1 MEETPPIEPQVS
13 LGAFKKVFELN
24 KLLLESGRLQT
35 RQELIFF
42 ILNQSIRYVAYNR
55 ALLFEAGRSTRCSG
69 VSGNGVF
76 DAKSPVITGRLSLVG
91 ALKDRKSFHLLD
103 ASSFA
108 EGSDGGWESVQKD
121 HAGSSILWCPIVW
134 KDHLLGG
141 LWLERWGGGGWSAA
155 DVELMKPLMS
165 AYAAAWRP
173 YLRAGGGDRRFA
185 RKKPVGILIAVVLVA
200 VLALVRVPLRIVAP
214 CEVVPK
220 DPEVVAAPLDGVLD
234 RVYVHPG
241 DAIEKGQLLF
251 SYDKEVPLQELE
263 VARQQVR
270 MIWSDL
276 ERARAEAFKNTE
288 SRQLVGL
295 LETRLEQEQSRL
307 ELAEY
312 HASQLEVRA
321 KESAVAM
328 MGDPGEW
335 AGRPVALG
343 EKVMQLI
350 DPLQSKLMIWL
361 PQDDKVNFDGKTRVR
376 VILNARALE
385 TQYATLSYQAQHA
398 EQSSEGYS
406 AFRAEAEW
414 EHAPDALQMGLKG
427 HAVLYGE
434 RVSLAYWLFR
444 RPLASLRCHIGF

>member
-42 ILNQSIRYVAYNR
+42 VLNQSIRYVAYNR
-55 ALLFEAGRSTRCSG
+55 ALFFEAGRSMRCLG

-76 DAKSPVITGRLSLVG
+76 DARSPVITGRLELAG
-91 ALKDRKSFHLLD
+91 ALKDPKSFHLLD
-103 ASSFA
+103 GQSFA
-108 EGSDGGWESVQKD
+108 EESAAVWEAVQND
-121 HAGSSILWCPIVW
+121 HAGSSVLWCPIVW
-134 KDHLLGG
+134 KDHLWGG
-141 LWLERWGGGGWSAA
+141 LWLERWGGGAWSAA

-173 YLRAGGGDRRFA
+173 YLRAGGGHRRLG
-185 RKKPVGILIAVVLVA
+185 RKKTTGIICAAVMVA
-200 VLALVRVPLRIVAP
+200 LLALVRVPLRIIAP

-241 DAIEKGQLLF
+241 DAVEKGQLLF
-251 SYDKEVPLQELE
+251 SYDKEVPLQELAI
-263 VARQQVR
+263 ARQQVR
-270 MIWSDL
+270 LIWSDL
-276 ERARAEAFKNTE
+276 ERARAEAFKNTD
-288 SRQLVGL
+288 SRQLVAL
-295 LETRLEQEQSRL
+295 LETRLEQERSRL

-312 HASQLEVRA
+312 HAGQLEVRA

-350 DPLQSKLMIWL
+350 HPHQSKLMIWL
-361 PQDDKVNFDGKTRVR
+361 PQDDKIDFDGKTRVR
-376 VILNARALE
+376 VILNARALQ
-385 TQYATLSYQAQHA
+385 TQYATLSYQARHA

-414 EHAPDALQMGLKG
+414 EQPPDALQMGLKG

-444 RPLASLRCHIGF
+444 RPLASLRCRIGF